1 MSRQAPP
8 ERRVENMF
16 DAVVARYDLVND
28 LLSFGLDRWWRRRTI
43 SALTGYRGA
52 RILDL
57 GCGTGKLGALLAEDS
72 RVVGLDLSQQMLVAA
87 NERLGQRIRF
97 VRGSMFALP
106 FADGVFGGATS
117 AFVLRNLSDLPGAF
131 AELFRVME
139 PGGSLALV
147 DITGPRRAWLRR
159 PFDIYFVTVAPLLGR
174 LVGQAEAY
182 RYLAQSL
189 AQLPAPE
196 VLCQML
202 EGAGF
207 VGARAHPLT
216 GGMVTLW
223 TATRGKVPDGTSGSI

>member
-8 ERRVENMF
+8 ERRVESMF
-16 DAVVARYDLVND
+16 DAVVGRYDLVND
-28 LLSFGLDRWWRRRTI
+28 LLSFGLDRWWRRRTARAVVT
-43 SALTGYRGA
+43 SPGA

-87 NERLGQRIRF
+87 DERLRERIRF

-106 FADGVFGGATS
+106 FADGVFQGATS

-131 AELFRVME
+131 SELARVME
-139 PGGSLALV
+139 QGGSLALV

-159 PFDIYFVTVAPLLGR
+159 PFDIYFATVAPLLGR

-182 RYLAQSL
+182 SYLAQSL
-189 AQLPAPE
+189 AQLPSPE

-207 VGARAHPLT
+207 ARVEAHPLT

-223 TATRGKVPDGTSGSI
+223 TATRARRCDEGSGSI

>member
-1 MSRQAPP
+1 
-8 ERRVENMF
+8 MF
-16 DAVVARYDLVND
+16 DAVVARYDLVNA
-28 LLSFGLDRWWRRRTI
+28 LLSLGLDRWWRRRTVLAI
-43 SALTGYRGA
+43 APSPGA
-52 RILDL
+52 RVLDL
-57 GCGTGKLGALLAEDS
+57 GCGTGKLGELLAEDS

-87 NERLGQRIRF
+87 TERLGERIRF

-106 FADGVFGGATS
+106 FTDGVFDRATS
-117 AFVLRNLSDLPGAF
+117 AFVLRNLTDLPSAF
-131 AELFRVME
+131 AELARVMA

-147 DITGPRRAWLRR
+147 DITGPRRAWLRAL
-159 PFDIYFVTVAPLLGR
+159 FDIFFDTVAPLLGR

-207 VGARAHPLT
+207 VRVGAHPLT

-223 TATRGKVPDGTSGSI
+223 TATRAGEPHGGSGSI